1 MIADFSKS
9 ILHLTFLILL
19 FSERTAP
26 NWLFWIIDYFNGL
39 MDIFFDF
46 FDWINIDT
54 KHSLSFKIALAHLR
68 FNKLTAL
75 ANLCNFFLFNSL
87 GNFVP
92 N

>member
-1 MIADFSKS
+1 
-9 ILHLTFLILL
+9 
-19 FSERTAP
+19 
-26 NWLFWIIDYFNGL
+26 